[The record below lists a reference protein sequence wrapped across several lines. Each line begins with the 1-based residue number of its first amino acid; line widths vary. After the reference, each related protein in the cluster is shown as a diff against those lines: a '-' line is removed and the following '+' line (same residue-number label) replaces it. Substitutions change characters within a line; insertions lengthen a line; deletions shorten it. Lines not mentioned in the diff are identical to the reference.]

1 MPTDQRVSDGYLIT
15 VDVEDHAAAGS
26 TPRFR
31 EALAPLLAALERDSL
46 RATFFVVGSLAPSW
60 RNELIDLAAA
70 GHEIGLHGYAH
81 RFLTRISEDEF
92 RADLAHGIDAL
103 GEILGHAP
111 AGYRAPYFSLTAQ
124 TPWAPQHLLEAG
136 FKYSS
141 SVLPAWNPQAGY
153 PGAPKSAF
161 RWPNGLVEFPAP
173 VFGIGRFG
181 IPLLGGAYVR
191 LAPSAVVNLAAK
203 RRGNRPGSW
212 TYAHPYDFDT
222 TEPFTR
228 IPDQQWWV
236 TKLLFARRELMLKR
250 VVALAGT
257 DARTLQSLAE
267 DTDFVSTL
275 PTFRD
280 G

>member
-1 MPTDQRVSDGYLIT
+1 M
-15 VDVEDHAAAGS
+15 
-26 TPRFR
+26 
-31 EALAPLLAALERDSL
+31 
-46 RATFFVVGSLAPSW
+46 
-60 RNELIDLAAA
+60 
-70 GHEIGLHGYAH
+70 
-81 RFLTRISEDEF
+81 
-92 RADLAHGIDAL
+92 
-103 GEILGHAP
+103 
-111 AGYRAPYFSLTAQ
+111 
-124 TPWAPQHLLEAG
+124 
-136 FKYSS
+136 
-141 SVLPAWNPQAGY
+141 
-153 PGAPKSAF
+153 
-161 RWPNGLVEFPAP
+161 
-173 VFGIGRFG
+173 
-181 IPLLGGAYVR
+181 
-191 LAPSAVVNLAAK
+191 NLAAK